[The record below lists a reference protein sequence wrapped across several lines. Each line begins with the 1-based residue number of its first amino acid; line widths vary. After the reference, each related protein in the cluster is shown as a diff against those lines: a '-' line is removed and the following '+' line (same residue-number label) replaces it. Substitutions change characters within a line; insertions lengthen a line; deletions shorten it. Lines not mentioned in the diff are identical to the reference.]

1 MDMTP
6 EERRESLDVLKK
18 AVIIANRHGQEI
30 LDESENIASVAATS
44 AAIMMSTFCSA
55 AGMSLHDTM
64 GLIMSVHKHTEQM
77 VKERQQ

>member
-1 MDMTP
+1 MTP
-6 EERRESLDVLKK
+6 EERQTSLAILKRS
-18 AVIIANRHGQEI
+18 VVIANRHGQSI
-30 LDESENIASVAATS
+30 LDECEGAAGVAAAS

-64 GLIMSVHKHTEQM
+64 GLLMTVHKHTELI

>member
-1 MDMTP
+1 MELTP
-6 EERRESLDVLKK
+6 EERQKSLDVLKK
-18 AVIIANRHGQEI
+18 AVVIANNHGQQI
-30 LDESENIASVAATS
+30 LDESDSVASVAATS

-64 GLIMSVHKHTEQM
+64 GLLMSVHKHTELM

>member
-1 MDMTP
+1 MNMTP

-30 LDESENIASVAATS
+30 LDESDNIASVAATS

-64 GLIMSVHKHTEQM
+64 GLLMSVHKHTEQM

>member
-18 AVIIANRHGQEI
+18 AVVIANNHGQQI
-30 LDESENIASVAATS
+30 LDESDNIAAVAATS

-64 GLIMSVHKHTEQM
+64 GLLMSVHKQTM
-77 VKERQQ
+77 AMEREE

>member
-1 MDMTP
+1 MNMTP
-6 EERRESLDVLKK
+6 EERRESLGVLKK

-30 LDESENIASVAATS
+30 LDESDNIASVAATS

-64 GLIMSVHKHTEQM
+64 GLLMSVHKHTEQM

>member
-18 AVIIANRHGQEI
+18 AVVIANNHGQQI
-30 LDESENIASVAATS
+30 LDESDNIAAVAATS

-55 AGMSLHDTM
+55 AGMSLHETM
-64 GLIMSVHKHTEQM
+64 GLIMSVHKHTEHM
-77 VKERQQ
+77 VRERQQ

>member
-1 MDMTP
+1 MNMTP

-18 AVIIANRHGQEI
+18 AVIIANRHGQQI

-64 GLIMSVHKHTEQM
+64 GLIMSVHKHTEAM
-77 VKERQQ
+77 VGDRQ

>member
-1 MDMTP
+1 MNMTP

-30 LDESENIASVAATS
+30 LDESDNIASVAATS
-44 AAIMMSTFCSA
+44 ADIMMSTFCSA

-64 GLIMSVHKHTEQM
+64 GLLMSVHKHTEQM